1 MWYLVTSGFLDIEE
15 ISHVCKELG
24 KNLSAQK
31 LSDAMDVMDK
41 DGSGE
46 VSLKE
51 FERWWRREL
60 RAYIQAPGPS
70 RFVRTVQACITTPI
84 PLKAR

>member
-1 MWYLVTSGFLDIEE
+1 MRIIAWCGAGYLDIEE
-15 ISHVCKELG
+15 IAHVCKELG

-31 LSDAMDVMDK
+31 LTDAMDAMDK

-51 FERWWRREL
+51 FERWWRKEL
-60 RAYIQAPGPS
+60 GAQLLH
-70 RFVRTVQACITTPI
+70 F
-84 PLKAR
+84 